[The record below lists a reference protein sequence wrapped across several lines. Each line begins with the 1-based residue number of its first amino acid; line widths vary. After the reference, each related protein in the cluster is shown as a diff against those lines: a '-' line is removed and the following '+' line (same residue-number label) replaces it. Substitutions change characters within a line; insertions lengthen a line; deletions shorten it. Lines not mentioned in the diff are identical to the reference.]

1 MTQVG
6 LQKQQEGALFP
17 RGAAHDLS
25 PHSMP
30 ALMQH
35 RPATQPE
42 QGAQHSSGEAWHIY
56 VLLIGTMWLRHRF
69 NAAAVTQGRRTGSP
83 CSSAA
88 LRTIEQNNA
97 ELTMC
102 TVVTHDQP
110 AVALRACPY
119 VCVWSDCVFF
129 LVPMWL
135 LLWVTWHLK
144 SVLLN
149 CAQCLGSKKRK
160 RAVDLL

>member
-42 QGAQHSSGEAWHIY
+42 QGAQHSSGEAWRIY
-56 VLLIGTMWLRHRF
+56 IVLIGTMWLRRRF
-69 NAAAVTQGRRTGSP
+69 NAAAVTQGSRCAHRAAAFFGCSTHNGAEQRTAYHVYSSNTWPACCSAACVSICVCGPTVCFSSSP
-83 CSSAA
+83 CGYFYES
-88 LRTIEQNNA
+88 
-97 ELTMC
+97 
-102 TVVTHDQP
+102 HDI
-110 AVALRACPY
+110 
-119 VCVWSDCVFF
+119 
-129 LVPMWL
+129 
-135 LLWVTWHLK
+135 
-144 SVLLN
+144 LN
-149 CAQCLGSKKRK
+149 LCC
-160 RAVDLL
+160 